1 MALISNEGTVGLTST
16 ILYECRSQNVCAINY
31 IRFSNSVTN
40 YDVLVQKYVASTAY
54 TVDIYSLSLNHGDTI
69 TDDMVYILYAG
80 DQILAT
86 STDANTTFIISGEE
100 GPNLSF
106 LRCK

>member
-40 YDVLVQKYVASTAY
+40 YDVLVQKYVASTAS
-54 TVDIYSLSLNHGDTI
+54 TVDIYTISLTHGDTV

-86 STDANTTFIISGEE
+86 STDANKTFIISGEE